1 MGYLKYTPYI
11 YLIFALFF
19 VYESIVKWS
28 DPEET
33 PWLSMMIAGLAIF
46 MFFFRKKY
54 AKKMQDRNDQ
64 S

>member
-19 VYESIVKWS
+19 IYEAIVKWGDS
-28 DPEET
+28 DAT
-33 PWLSMMIAGLAIF
+33 PWLSVMIAALAIF
-46 MFFFRKKY
+46 MFFFRKKH
-54 AKKMQDRNDQ
+54 AKKMQDRNNQ